1 MNRFAASLPDSL
13 CITMRSSTSLARF
26 PQKEQREAYV
36 VGQLGALIPLP
47 GEVGGTDGGLIAALV
62 LYARRSLQE
71 IEAERLGSWPS
82 SRGVANRT
90 FGHRQ
95 APWSDRADSGKL
107 APWPSSSPR

>member
-1 MNRFAASLPDSL
+1 MQQGDCQAISV
-13 CITMRSSTSLARF
+13 
-26 PQKEQREAYV
+26 K
-36 VGQLGALIPLP
+36 
-47 GEVGGTDGGLIAALV
+47 
-62 LYARRSLQE
+62 E